1 MEETLI
7 ALTYRLT
14 KLPAISLN
22 TFTRRSLH
30 EMEDTAL
37 WGPRRTPPAITPG
50 GSGGFPDA
58 SQRLPGPSPSVSGTS
73 MVTGVIE
80 HHWEPRNTSKQPQI
94 ASKLLFFRS
103 WGMVQRERPEQK
115 DSL

>member
-50 GSGGFPDA
+50 GSGGFPDG
-58 SQRLPGPSPSVSGTS
+58 SQRLPGPGPKCICDISR
-73 MVTGVIE
+73 VTGVIE
-80 HHWEPRNTSKQPQI
+80 HH
-94 ASKLLFFRS
+94 A
-103 WGMVQRERPEQK
+103 
-115 DSL
+115 